1 MPSSEYSA
9 TDVVQLVCEGLKNND
24 VPKADN
30 GVERYYNFLTPQGR
44 VALAP
49 PPPKNGTQGGV
60 TLDFFVANAGSPAFG
75 ALVSCT
81 SFRLLGDARI
91 TPGSIARG
99 SLCTQMIEVGNS
111 PLEDQSSP
119 RESLLALAKAPD
131 DFLEAIIASVRAGTE
146 LPRGAPAAIE
156 LKRRFWV
163 QLEQQRRPPQQGC
176 WFIKE
181 MMPLEKSQL
190 QKLIA
195 AGEEFEGD
203 A

>member
-99 SLCTQMIEVGNS
+99 SLCTQMIEVRVFGFFDIGS
-111 PLEDQSSP
+111 HYIFIEM
-119 RESLLALAKAPD
+119 
-131 DFLEAIIASVRAGTE
+131 DF
-146 LPRGAPAAIE
+146 
-156 LKRRFWV
+156 W
-163 QLEQQRRPPQQGC
+163 QRRVQRH
-176 WFIKE
+176 
-181 MMPLEKSQL
+181 
-190 QKLIA
+190 A
-195 AGEEFEGD
+195 AEN
-203 A
+203 